1 MNIFVLISVMFLIE
15 HFVLLRLYRRSPTL
29 QTISLV
35 VAPLMALVGY
45 MIARAVLRRDPTL
58 AEYFLFISALELP
71 LALRGYEIKPD
82 AKIWERV
89 LVAGTF
95 GTVSYA
101 AAQLQ

>member
-1 MNIFVLISVMFLIE
+1 MFLIE